1 MTSIA
6 DYMAS
11 LADRLRP
18 GSGSGG
24 PVIALMEMADD
35 LPAMDPALKTDDTLF
50 HGCQSRVW
58 LDLKVDPVAGTVR
71 VAADSDARIM
81 RGLLSIAVNLYDGRS
96 PVEVAATPPD
106 RLRDAG
112 LIELL
117 APSRANGFHRLLKHI
132 HGYGVTLAAER
143 AELS

>member
-1 MTSIA
+1 MSSIE

-24 PVIALMEMADD
+24 PVIALMEMAGD
-35 LPAMDPALKTDDTLF
+35 LPAMDPALKTDETLF

-58 LDLKVDPVAGTVR
+58 LDLRADQDTGTVR

-81 RGLLSIAVNLYDGRS
+81 RGLLSIAVSLYDGRS
-96 PVEVAATPPD
+96 FDEVAATPPD
-106 RLRDAG
+106 RLREAG

-132 HGYGVTLAAER
+132 HGYGEALAAER

>member
-1 MTSIA
+1 MSSIE
-6 DYMAS
+6 DYMAR

-18 GSGSGG
+18 GTGSGG
-24 PVIALMEMADD
+24 PVIALMEMAAE
-35 LPAMDPALKTDDTLF
+35 LPAMDSALKTDDALF

-58 LDLKVDPVAGTVR
+58 LDLGFDPEAERVR

-96 PVEVAATPPD
+96 PAEVAATPPD
-106 RLRDAG
+106 RLREAG

-132 HGYGVTLAAER
+132 HGYGTVLAAER